1 MNTGFDRRKLRFK
14 SILGR
19 TSRVSG
25 EQLVGEWDP
34 RDSGRF
40 ADALPD
46 VLTVR
51 SLRTLAASLIA
62 ARSDGASRI
71 LMYGGH
77 VIKCGLGPLL
87 ARWMGNGRMES
98 LATNGAGTIHDL
110 EMALF
115 GETSEDVEAGLA
127 DGSFGMWEE
136 TGRLWAR
143 AVGLAFDEGI
153 GLGAGLG
160 MLVLEE
166 GGDPAVSPLAAAYR
180 AGKPLTVH
188 PALGGDIVHPHPDLD
203 WGKLGT
209 VCERDFDLLGSRIAG
224 LTGGV
229 VINAGSAVI
238 LPEVFLKLLTCARNL
253 GGDPKGFT
261 AASFDMLRPYRAL
274 QNVVGRPVRAL
285 GGTSLEITGSHEV
298 MLPLLDLMIDSAEAR
313 SLP

>member
-1 MNTGFDRRKLRFK
+1 VNTGFDRKNLRFK
-14 SILGR
+14 SVRGR
-19 TSRVSG
+19 TSRVSR
-25 EQLVGEWDP
+25 EQLVGWCTEA
-34 RDSGRF
+34 GAVGF
-40 ADALPD
+40 ADSLPD

-51 SLRTLAASLIA
+51 GLRTLAAALVD
-62 ARSDGASRI
+62 ARSTGASRV

-77 VIKCGLGPLL
+77 VIKCGLGPML
-87 ARWMGNGRMES
+87 ARWIENGRLDS

-143 AVGLAFDEGI
+143 AVEMAFEEEI
-153 GLGAGLG
+153 GLGAALG

-166 GGDPAVSPLAAAYR
+166 GGDPSMSPLAAAFR
-180 AGKPLTVH
+180 SGRPVTVH
-188 PALGGDIVHPHPDLD
+188 PALGSDIVHPHPDLD

-209 VCERDFDLLGSRIAG
+209 VCERDFDLLGIRVAG

-253 GGDPKGFT
+253 GFDVTGFT
-261 AASFDMLRPYRAL
+261 AASFDMMRPYRPL
-274 QNVVGRPVRAL
+274 NNVIGRPVRAL
-285 GGTSLEITGSHEV
+285 GGTSVEITGSHEV
-298 MLPLLDLMIDSAEAR
+298 MLPLLDLFIDAEDSR
-313 SLP
+313 RET